1 MFDFSTKA
9 ASLALF
15 GAAMLGAAYAR
26 RRRNQLM

>member
-15 GAAMLGAAYAR
+15 GAAMLAPLMLAAAIS
-26 RRRNQLM
+26 